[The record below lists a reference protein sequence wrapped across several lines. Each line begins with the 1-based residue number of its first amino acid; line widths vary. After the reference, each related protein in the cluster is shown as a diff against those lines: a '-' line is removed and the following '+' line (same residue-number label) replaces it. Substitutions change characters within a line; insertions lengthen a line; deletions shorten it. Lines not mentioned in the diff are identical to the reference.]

1 MTTITGNGGYI
12 DKTGQVVLP
21 IEYDAAFPFS
31 DGLAAVQINGEWG
44 YIDTTGQVV
53 IPLEYHSAGMFSDG
67 LAAIETDADS
77 KIGFID
83 KTGQLI
89 IPAEYYSKGTWS
101 GSFAEGLASVADEA
115 ASMAS
120 LILRV
125 RQLFHLNMMMHLTS
139 RTALLP

>member
-1 MTTITGNGGYI
+1 MAWM
-12 DKTGQVVLP
+12 LP
-21 IEYDAAFPFS
+21 I
-31 DGLAAVQINGEWG
+31 
-44 YIDTTGQVV
+44 
-53 IPLEYHSAGMFSDG
+53 

-115 ASMAS
+115 GKYGFIDTSGQPAISFEYDYASYFSAGS
-120 LILRV
+120 K
-125 RQLFHLNMMMHLTS
+125 
-139 RTALLP
+139 A